1 MDLNECLRF
10 AQMYPLCAFAT
21 ALGSQPR
28 VRTLLLW
35 SVTSDAFH
43 FHTGAS
49 THLAK
54 EIQKNP
60 KVEIC
65 FNAPPLPSIPV
76 SRMMRVTGFCECIDD
91 KRMKARLLDEHPSL
105 ISLGFKGPDDPDLVI
120 LRVHSGE
127 IRFFTME
134 TFLVEKDSA
143 SIIF

>member
-1 MDLNECLRF
+1 MDQNECWRF
-10 AQMYPLCAFAT
+10 ARNFPLCAFAT
-21 ALGSQPR
+21 ATGSQPR

-35 SVTSDAFH
+35 SVMNDAFY

-54 EIQKNP
+54 EIKRNP

-65 FNAPPLPSIPV
+65 FTAPPIPPLPA
-76 SRMMRVTGFCECIDD
+76 RMMRVTGFCECVDD
-91 KRMKARLLDEHPSL
+91 KPMKARLFDERPSL
-105 ISLGFKGPDDPDLVI
+105 VSLGYSGPDDPELVI

-134 TFLVEKDSA
+134 TFLMEKDSQL
-143 SIIF
+143 ILF